1 MEEALGTERERETEK
16 HRDHPQR
23 GGKGFK
29 RVIKEATSVGD
40 KWIECPKP
48 GLREKE
54 P

>member
-29 RVIKEATSVGD
+29 RVIKEAMSVGD

-54 P
+54 L